1 MVINNMI
8 TDLLIMCKN
17 KNIKVIITTDRMQ
30 YHLAMGNNIPAIYLG
45 IRESSYYLSDS
56 LCDNFLE
63 YIADNV
69 LIVVSKYN
77 LIFDTSFIIFK
88 KIVEN
93 VIINDDNSKI
103 YIYNSIPIDDN
114 YELHN
119 KLYNIFQDKFS
130 NQNN

>member
-17 KNIKVIITTDRMQ
+17 KNIKVFMTTDRMQ

-93 VIINDDNSKI
+93 NIINDDNSKI

>member
-17 KNIKVIITTDRMQ
+17 KNIKVIMTTDRMQ

-93 VIINDDNSKI
+93 DIINDDNSKI

>member
-17 KNIKVIITTDRMQ
+17 KNIKVIMTTDRMQ